1 MGCGTSKQSRA
12 RLLPSLLFAAACV
25 LAGASPALSQDIC
38 DNRMDKGEA
47 ISPFFGFEH
56 VIFIYALAEKA
67 CGAPASSI
75 SATLLS
81 VLERQGCGPGT
92 HIYGLVEKAVE
103 PLDTIDLKGLAAW
116 AENDG
121 VVTPSQVQEWAQSN
135 VEAYGGCPA
144 LLNAHRSIVDPRQQA
159 E

>member
-1 MGCGTSKQSRA
+1 
-12 RLLPSLLFAAACV
+12 
-25 LAGASPALSQDIC
+25 
-38 DNRMDKGEA
+38 MDQGGV

-56 VIFIYALAEKA
+56 VIFVYALAEKA

-81 VLERQGCGPGT
+81 LVERKGCGPGT
-92 HIYGLVEKAVE
+92 QIYGLVEKGVR

-121 VVTPSQVQEWAQSN
+121 VVTPLQVQEWAQSN
-135 VEAYGGCPA
+135 VKAYGGCPA
-144 LLNAHRSIVDPRQQA
+144 LLNAHRSIVDSQQQV